1 MLRKKTAVIL
11 CFVGSLFY
19 VSAQESEI
27 YTFDQKDYQ
36 EALALY
42 NNKQYQAA
50 QTIFEKVKNNTRDEE
65 TQANSAYYAATA
77 AIRLNQ
83 LGADR
88 LMEDFV
94 EKYPTSTKRNSAY
107 LDVAD
112 YYFATGKYP
121 YALKWYTKV
130 DQSSMSRKDKERF
143 NFNNGYALFSSNKP
157 KEAERY
163 LNQVTTSPTYGSQA
177 KYYLG
182 YIAYQQ
188 DDYAQAN
195 QRFDQITDQ
204 ELLEE
209 KLSYY
214 QADMN
219 FKLGKFEEAIAL
231 AKKQLPKS
239 DRNEVS
245 ELNKIIGESYF
256 NLKQYAN
263 AIPYLAEYKGKRGKW
278 SNTDY
283 YLLGYSYYMQGDY
296 ANGIQQ
302 FNKIID
308 GNNEV
313 SQNAYYHLAECYLK
327 LDKKQEALNAFRNA
341 SQMDF
346 NTEIQKDAYLNY
358 ARLSYEIGNA
368 YEPVPQ
374 VLTTYLE
381 KYPNDSHKA
390 EMQELL
396 VDSYITSKNFAGAME
411 LLEKNKNFA
420 SKATYQKVAFYRGV
434 ELFLELNYEEASA
447 VFKKS
452 LDNAEDQYFK
462 ARSSYWKAESDYN
475 MNHFDDALAGYLQFK
490 SIPSAKSTPE
500 FKDLNYN
507 LAYTYFKL
515 YQCHCRVFQLCGDQ

>member
-19 VSAQESEI
+19 VNAQESEI

-263 AIPYLAEYKGKRGKW
+263 AIPYLTEYKGKRGKW

-308 GNNEV
+308 GNNDV

-346 NTEIQKDAYLNY
+346 NPEIQKDAYLNY

-368 YEPVPQ
+368 YEPVPK
-374 VLTTYLE
+374 VLTNYLE
-381 KYPNDSHKA
+381 KYPNDSNKA

-434 ELFLELNYEEASA
+434 ELFLEGNYEQASA

-475 MNHFDDALAGYLQFK
+475 MNHFDEAVAGYLQFK
-490 SIPSAKSTPE
+490 SNPSAKATP
-500 FKDLNYN
+500 N
-507 LAYTYFKL
+507 LKT
-515 YQCHCRVFQLCGDQ
+515 